1 MSVVQYKT
9 ANGVRV
15 RQEGEDSFIFY
26 WNERG
31 YEGNAVTAS
40 IIQACRIGC
49 TVDQLVEHVCK
60 EFQVDPGIAKAD
72 IEEIL
77 QQLREIGILFSQS

>member
-1 MSVVQYKT
+1 MNRTENK
-9 ANGVRV
+9 
-15 RQEGEDSFIFY
+15 FIFY

-40 IIQACRIGC
+40 IIQTCRTES
-49 TVDQLVEHVCK
+49 TVDQLVARICN
-60 EFQVDPGIAKAD
+60 EFQVDPEEARAD

-77 QQLREIGILFSQS
+77 QQLREIGILFSQFQGGIQ